1 MLNPVL
7 PSPADPHVHALRSQ
21 WQQQLR
27 SHRVI
32 GVIRTAD
39 WQVGRQM
46 AIAAA
51 VGGVRLLEVTWNSDC
66 PAQLVQALRADLP
79 DCVIGAGTLRSA
91 QDVAAAIA
99 AQVQFAFMPHFQP
112 ALVAPL
118 LAAQIPAIPGALTPT
133 EIRAAWDFGATSVKV
148 FPAGMVGGAAYI
160 RAIAPVFEDVPLI
173 PTGGV
178 TLDNINDFLSAGAI
192 AVGVSGCLFPNCPP
206 VQHRARQPNVPRRN
220 APFQDLQAGDP
231 PPEPSHLSNL
241 VGDLDQYPPRFSEEE
256 ASPREHH
263 NPSLTRDEIGRDRP
277 PAITPLTALDQTL
290 DQTLD
295 LEQIQIQAQKLCQ
308 LTRSWRSS

>member
-1 MLNPVL
+1 MLNSVL
-7 PSPADPHVHALRSQ
+7 PSPADPHAHALRSQ

-51 VGGVRLLEVTWNSDC
+51 AGGVRLLEVTWNSDC
-66 PAQLVQALRADLP
+66 PVQLVQALRADLP

-91 QDVAAAIA
+91 QDVAGAIA
-99 AQVQFAFMPHFQP
+99 ARVQFAFMPHFQP

-118 LAAQIPAIPGALTPT
+118 LASQIPAIPGALTPT

-148 FPAGMVGGAAYI
+148 FPAGMMGGAAYI

-178 TLDNINDFLSAGAI
+178 TLDNVHDFLSAGAI

-206 VQHRARQPNVPRRN
+206 SQHHARPHS
-220 APFQDLQAGDP
+220 APGRSAPSQDLQSGDP

-241 VGDLDQYPPRFSEEE
+241 VGDLDQYPPLSREEE
-256 ASPREHH
+256 DSPREHD
-263 NPSLTRDEIGRDRP
+263 NPSLTRYDRDRDRS
-277 PAITPLTALDQTL
+277 PAITPLTALDQSI
-290 DQTLD
+290 D

-308 LTRSWRSS
+308 LTRSWRLSE

>member
-1 MLNPVL
+1 MSKPIPPCSG
-7 PSPADPHVHALRSQ
+7 PSSTGPSSTGPCSVGLSSVGHHHALRSQ

-51 VGGVRLLEVTWNSDC
+51 AGGIRLLEVTWNSDR
-66 PAQLVQALRADLP
+66 PAQLLQALRADLP
-79 DCVIGAGTLRSA
+79 DCVIGAGTLRSP

-99 AQVQFAFMPHFQP
+99 AKVQFAFMPHFQP

-118 LAAQIPAIPGALTPT
+118 LAAHIPAIPGALTPT

-178 TLDNINDFLSAGAI
+178 TLNNINDFLRAGAI
-192 AVGVSGCLFPNCPP
+192 AVGVSGCLFPTYPASP
-206 VQHRARQPNVPRRN
+206 TPERQHDFPSQNFPSQNF
-220 APFQDLQAGDP
+220 PFQNLQSGNLPPDQLPPDQP
-231 PPEPSHLSNL
+231 PP
-241 VGDLDQYPPRFSEEE
+241 
-256 ASPREHH
+256 
-263 NPSLTRDEIGRDRP
+263 
-277 PAITPLTALDQTL
+277 TAP
-290 DQTLD
+290 D
-295 LEQIQIQAQKLCQ
+295 LEQIQVQAQKLCQ
-308 LTRSWRSS
+308 LTRSWRS